1 MVVRFPCIVCFWIPK
16 LKLENAF
23 SIKPCSREGLSSFCV
38 VLMTI
43 WNMWTTKKQFQNFL
57 QEYLNTHQEQRN
69 KEKEDMDG
77 ESSKRVCVLLGVVTT
92 HSSVGRDQLGE
103 ERRGGGGGGG

>member
-1 MVVRFPCIVCFWIPK
+1 
-16 LKLENAF
+16 
-23 SIKPCSREGLSSFCV
+23 
-38 VLMTI
+38 MTI
-43 WNMWTTKKQFQNFL
+43 WNMWTAKKQFQNFL